1 MKEEGKTDPKLYFD
15 TEVKGEVV
23 INADEGKI
31 KQVLSNLIDNS
42 IKYTPVHPNGPSG
55 FVKIIFTLPK
65 DKDVAL
71 VTIKDS
77 GAGMS
82 QETMGRLFDKFSRAD
97 NASKFNTAGSGLGLY
112 VAKEFISK
120 HNGRLWAESAG
131 EGKGSTFFVE
141 LPKG

>member
-1 MKEEGKTDPKLYFD
+1 
-15 TEVKGEVV
+15 
-23 INADEGKI
+23 
-31 KQVLSNLIDNS
+31 

-65 DKDVAL
+65 DKNVAL

-112 VAKEFISK
+112 VAKEFIAK
-120 HNGRLWAESAG
+120 HNGRLWAESPG

-141 LPKG
+141 LPRV